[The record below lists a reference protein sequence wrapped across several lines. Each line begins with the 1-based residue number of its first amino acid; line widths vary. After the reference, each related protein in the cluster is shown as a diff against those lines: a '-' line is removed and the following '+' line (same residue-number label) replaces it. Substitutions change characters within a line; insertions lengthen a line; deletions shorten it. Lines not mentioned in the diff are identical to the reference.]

1 VTILTRLAAVYL
13 APVALVS
20 FLTLPTWA
28 DDTCKKPLVLLGT
41 LPMANDGQ
49 TGVFTIPIQLAGVE
63 KQFLFDTGGYFTQ
76 VAPATADELKLK
88 RRQSYLELY
97 GTNGSKSREM
107 VTLPTFAVGPVHGSN
122 YEIPVGTD
130 NSFAGIFTPI
140 GFTAMDF
147 DVDFAARKLS
157 LFSSDHCDG
166 KVIYWPFKAF
176 AAVPVTVRE
185 DNHLTIPV
193 TVDGHHLTAIIDTG
207 ASTSTVRLD
216 MAKFVFGLKPDADD
230 MKVVGHLGDDQTAP
244 IYQHAF
250 QTMSFEGITIN
261 NPHIL
266 ILTDIVNKNADHS
279 AQTGSLTKRVSDDL
293 TLPEVIVG
301 MDVLSKL
308 HMYIAFRERRVYL
321 TEASAPPTPA
331 RAP

>member
-1 VTILTRLAAVYL
+1 MSAV
-13 APVALVS
+13 
-20 FLTLPTWA
+20 
-28 DDTCKKPLVLLGT
+28 
-41 LPMANDGQ
+41 GQ
-49 TGVFTIPIQLAGVE
+49 NGVFTIPIQIGGIE

-88 RRQSYLELY
+88 RRQSYVELY
-97 GTNGSKSREM
+97 GTDGSKSREM
-107 VTLPTFAVGPVHGSN
+107 VTVPMFAVGPVHGSN
-122 YEIPVGTD
+122 YEIPVATD

-140 GFTAMDF
+140 GFTTMDF

-193 TVDGHHLTAIIDTG
+193 TVDGHQLTAIIDTG
-207 ASTSTVRLD
+207 ATTSTVRLD
-216 MAKFVFGLKPDADD
+216 VAKYVFGLKPDSDD
-230 MKVVGHLGDDQTAP
+230 MKVVGFYNFDDKAP
-244 IYQHAF
+244 IYEHHF
-250 QTMSFEGITIN
+250 ETMSFAGIAVR
-261 NPHIL
+261 NPHIA

-308 HMYIAFRERRVYL
+308 HMYIAFKERRVYL
-321 TEASAPPTPA
+321 TEASDAAGMAAPATTSA
-331 RAP
+331 TAK